1 MRLFKKVAVVG
12 VGLIGGS
19 LALAI
24 KKRKLADKVVG
35 TSRHRKNLLLAKR
48 AGAIDEGSQD
58 IGIIRGADLVIIAVP
73 VNAVLKLAP
82 KIAKIIGPDCIVFD
96 VASTKQKIVGKLDK
110 VFSRYIGTHP
120 MAGSEKRGIAN
131 SDDKMF
137 QGSVCILTPTPK
149 TDKRALAK
157 IKKLWACLG
166 TGVVTIPAG
175 AHDKALSFVSHLP
188 HIIAFS
194 LINTVPAKYLKFASR
209 GLRDTTRIAA
219 SDSEIWSDI
228 FLTNRGNILAAIEL
242 IQKNLA
248 SIKKAIASGDSNSLD
263 RILKTAKKKRD
274 SL

>member
-1 MRLFKKVAVVG
+1 MRLLKKVAVIG

-82 KIAKIIGPDCIVFD
+82 RIAKIIGPGCIVSD
-96 VASTKQKIVGKLDK
+96 VASTKQEIVMKLDK
-110 VFSRYIGTHP
+110 VFPRYVGAHP

-137 QGSVCILTPTPK
+137 NDSTCILTPTLK
-149 TDKRALAK
+149 TDKKALAK
-157 IKKLWACLG
+157 IEKLWFCLG
-166 TGVVTIPAG
+166 AKVITMPASV
-175 AHDKALSFVSHLP
+175 HDKALSFVSHLP
-188 HIIAFS
+188 HIVAFS
-194 LINTVPAKYLKFASR
+194 LINTVPVQYLKFASS

-219 SDSEIWSDI
+219 SDSEIWNDI
-228 FLTNRGNILAAIEL
+228 FLTNRGNVLAAIGL

-248 SIKKAIASGDSNSLD
+248 SIKKAIASGNSNSLD

>member
-1 MRLFKKVAVVG
+1 MRLFKKVAVIG

-19 LALAI
+19 VALAI

-48 AGAIDEGSQD
+48 AGVIDEGSQD

-82 KIAKIIGPDCIVFD
+82 QIAKITGAGCIVSD
-96 VASTKQKIVGKLDK
+96 VASTKQEIVAKLDK
-110 VFSRYIGTHP
+110 IFPRYVGAHP

-137 QGSVCILTPTPK
+137 AGSTCILTPTLK
-149 TDKRALAK
+149 TDKKALAK
-157 IKKLWACLG
+157 IEKLWACLG
-166 TGVVTIPAG
+166 ARVVALPAG

-188 HIIAFS
+188 HIVAFS
-194 LINTVPAKYLKFASR
+194 LINTVPPQYLGFASS

-228 FLTNRGNILAAIEL
+228 FLTNRKNILAAIGL
-242 IQKNLA
+242 IEKNLA
-248 SIKKAIASGDSNSLD
+248 SIKKAIASGNTNSLD